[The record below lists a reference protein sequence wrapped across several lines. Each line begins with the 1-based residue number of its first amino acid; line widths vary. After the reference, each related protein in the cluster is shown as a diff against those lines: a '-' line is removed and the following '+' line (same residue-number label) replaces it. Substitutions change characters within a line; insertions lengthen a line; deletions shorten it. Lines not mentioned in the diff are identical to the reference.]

1 MKIKRVTAIGGAL
14 LLCLSLNACAPLM
27 VAGFA
32 GSALVASDRRTSGT
46 QLEDETIELR
56 SSARVRDALGEKAH
70 VNVTSFN
77 RQVLLTG
84 EVASERDRQIVLG
97 LVEKVENV
105 RSVVNELSITPI
117 STLSERSNDLLI
129 TAKVKGSLVDSRDL
143 FANAFKVV
151 TERGTVY
158 LMGRVT
164 QREASSATNVI
175 RNVNGVNKVV
185 RLFDIIT
192 EEELRNLLPPPP
204 PPEKPAASSKP
215 QS

>member
-1 MKIKRVTAIGGAL
+1 MNTKHMAAVGGAL

-56 SSARVRDALGEKAH
+56 SASRVRDALGEKAH
-70 VNVTSFN
+70 VNITSFN

-84 EVASERDRQIVLG
+84 EVASERDRQTVLG

-105 RSVVNELSITPI
+105 RSVVNELSVMPI

-175 RNVNGVNKVV
+175 RNVNGVSKVV

-204 PPEKPAASSKP
+204 PPEKPSDSSKP
-215 QS
+215 KS

>member
-1 MKIKRVTAIGGAL
+1 MNIKHVTTLGGL
-14 LLCLSLNACAPLM
+14 LLLSLGLNACAPLM

-32 GSALVASDRRTSGT
+32 GSAMVASDRRTSGT

-70 VNVTSFN
+70 VNITSFN

-84 EVASERDRQIVLG
+84 EVANDRDRQTVLG

-117 STLSERSNDLLI
+117 TTLSERSNDLLI

-164 QREASSATNVI
+164 QREASSATTVI

-204 PPEKPAASSKP
+204 PLEKPAEATKPSK
-215 QS
+215 

>member
-1 MKIKRVTAIGGAL
+1 MNLKHLTTVCGAL
-14 LLCLSLNACAPLM
+14 LMCLSLNACAPLM
-27 VAGFA
+27 MAGFA
-32 GSALVASDRRTSGT
+32 GTALVASDRRTSGA

-56 SSARVRDALGEKAH
+56 GRARVRDALGDKAH
-70 VNVTSFN
+70 VTITSFN

-84 EVASERDRQIVLG
+84 EVANDRDLKNVIQ
-97 LVEKVENV
+97 LVEKIENV
-105 RSVVNELSITPI
+105 RTVVNEMSIMPP
-117 STLSERSNDLLI
+117 STLSERSNDLLV
-129 TAKVKGSLVDSRDL
+129 TAKVKASLVDSRDL

-164 QREASSATNVI
+164 AREANSATNVI

-185 RLFDIIT
+185 RLFEIIT

-204 PPEKPAASSKP
+204 PPEKPAEATKPSK
-215 QS
+215 

>member
-1 MKIKRVTAIGGAL
+1 MKLKHLTAVAATLLIG
-14 LLCLSLNACAPLM
+14 LSLNACAPLM

-32 GSALVASDRRTSGT
+32 GTAMVASDRRTSGT

-56 SSARVRDALGEKAH
+56 GGARVRDALGDKAH
-70 VNVTSFN
+70 VSITSFN

-84 EVASERDRQIVLG
+84 EVASERDRQTVYQ
-97 LVEKVENV
+97 LVEKLENV
-105 RSVVNELSITPI
+105 RSVVNELSVTQI

-164 QREASSATNVI
+164 QREATSATNVI

-192 EEELRNLLPPPP
+192 EDELRNLLPPPP
-204 PPEKPAASSKP
+204 PPEKPADTAKTKK
-215 QS
+215 